1 MKKTALASILALA
14 TVAFPTAAAACS
26 TCYGAAGSPMTEGM
40 NNGILVLLACVG
52 LMYVGFG
59 KLILDFRKRAKKL
72 EETRP
77 KLRLIQGGKP

>member
-1 MKKTALASILALA
+1 MKKTALAILALA